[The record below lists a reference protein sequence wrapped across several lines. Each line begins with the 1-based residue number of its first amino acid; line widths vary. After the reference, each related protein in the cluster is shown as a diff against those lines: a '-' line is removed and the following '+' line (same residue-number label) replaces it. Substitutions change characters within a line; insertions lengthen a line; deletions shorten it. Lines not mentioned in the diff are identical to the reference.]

1 MLWFSNDNPA
11 YTRAVYEIETTKAD
25 ILRMES
31 EQRRLEEQ
39 RAQANSMAELLETNI
54 DYIKKYAKVVSMR
67 EYTNLKHQLAD
78 EYAVLIHTKNELQR
92 LEKQIPTY
100 KDGLARLEAR
110 LPSFQSKVL
119 EFKRRD

>member
-25 ILRMES
+25 ILRMEA
-31 EQRRLEEQ
+31 ELRRLEEQ
-39 RAQANSMAELLETNI
+39 RASSNSMAELLETNI
-54 DYIKKYAKVVSMR
+54 EYIRKYAKVVSMK

-78 EYAVLIHTKNELQR
+78 EYAVLIHAKNEVLR
-92 LEKQIPTY
+92 LEKVLVSF
-100 KDGLARLEAR
+100 KDALARLEAR

-119 EFKRRD
+119 EFKPRD

>member
-25 ILRMES
+25 ILRMEN
-31 EQRRLEEQ
+31 ELRRLDEQ
-39 RAQANSMAELLETNI
+39 RAAANSMAELLEANI
-54 DYIKKYAKVVSMR
+54 EYIRKYAKVVSMK
-67 EYTNLKHQLAD
+67 EYTNLRHQLAD
-78 EYAVLIHTKNELQR
+78 EYAILIHAKNEILR
-92 LEKQIPTY
+92 LEKVLVSFQG
-100 KDGLARLEAR
+100 GLARLEAR